1 MPRRAGL
8 CDLLKDAALKLSFT
22 PTTLQQDGPRIY
34 VSISTTPFELK
45 EGRAVGLDFPEPIQ
59 ITALLDTGAS
69 ITVINP
75 QLAQTCKLRQTG
87 FAELLAAGSSG
98 RYPEHAAAIS
108 FPRYGL
114 RGFEAIKVVACPI
127 VRQPYSCLI
136 GRDVMS
142 RWALTYDGVGG
153 HVTITE

>member
-1 MPRRAGL
+1 
-8 CDLLKDAALKLSFT
+8 LKLSFT
-22 PTTLQQDGPRIY
+22 PLELQQDGPRIFI
-34 VSISTTPFELK
+34 SISTTAFELK
-45 EGRAVGLDFPEPIQ
+45 EGRAVGLEFPEPVQ

-114 RGFEAIKVVACPI
+114 KSLEVIKVVACPI

-136 GRDVMS
+136 GRDIMS
-142 RWALTYDGVGG
+142 RWELSYDGVRGK
-153 HVTITE
+153 VAITE